1 MTLFLAAF
9 LAAFVIPFW
18 KILPRYGIAS
28 PWALLALFPI
38 GTLALLYIIAFF
50 PPARRKTS

>member
-9 LAAFVIPFW
+9 LAAFVLPFW

-50 PPARRKTS
+50 PPARRKTG

>member
-1 MTLFLAAF
+1 MTLFIFAV
-9 LAAFVIPFW
+9 LAAFVVPFW

-38 GTLALLYIIAFF
+38 GTLALLYVIAFF
-50 PPARRKTS
+50 PPVSRKSS